1 MSTKTA
7 FSARSNSSRSSIRPL
22 SEFQLA
28 RLPLSLSLS
37 LSPCRGTIITCYYLR
52 VPKVWRGEKNGK
64 KKKEWKKLL
73 RVSLKK
79 KKKKKRTRIYF
90 REIANVAR
98 LIQEI
103 IIKRNIMVIKVDRWS
118 FIQDPL
124 WCVRRKPR
132 CGKCSFIG
140 EKAKRK
146 SYE

>member
-37 LSPCRGTIITCYYLR
+37 LSLSVLRYDNNMLLPACPEGMERG
-52 VPKVWRGEKNGK
+52 KKWK

-79 KKKKKRTRIYF
+79 QMLRVCGLVNIFVKKKKKKERVSIF
-90 REIANVAR
+90 VK
-98 LIQEI
+98 L
-103 IIKRNIMVIKVDRWS
+103 
-118 FIQDPL
+118 
-124 WCVRRKPR
+124 
-132 CGKCSFIG
+132 
-140 EKAKRK
+140 
-146 SYE
+146 

>member
-1 MSTKTA
+1 M
-7 FSARSNSSRSSIRPL
+7 
-22 SEFQLA
+22 
-28 RLPLSLSLS
+28 
-37 LSPCRGTIITCYYLR
+37 LR
-52 VPKVWRGEKNGK
+52 VCGLVNIF
-64 KKKEWKKLL
+64 
-73 RVSLKK
+73 VK

-90 REIANVAR
+90 REIV
-98 LIQEI
+98 
-103 IIKRNIMVIKVDRWS
+103 KRCSINRRDNYKEEYNSGSME

>member
-1 MSTKTA
+1 MP
-7 FSARSNSSRSSIRPL
+7 RYDNNML
-22 SEFQLA
+22 
-28 RLPLSLSLS
+28 LPAC
-37 LSPCRGTIITCYYLR
+37 PEGMERG
-52 VPKVWRGEKNGK
+52 KKWK

-73 RVSLKK
+73 RVSLKKQMLRVCGLVNIFEK

>member
-1 MSTKTA
+1 M
-7 FSARSNSSRSSIRPL
+7 
-22 SEFQLA
+22 E
-28 RLPLSLSLS
+28 
-37 LSPCRGTIITCYYLR
+37 
-52 VPKVWRGEKNGK
+52 

-73 RVSLKK
+73 RVSLKKQMLRVCGLVNIFEK